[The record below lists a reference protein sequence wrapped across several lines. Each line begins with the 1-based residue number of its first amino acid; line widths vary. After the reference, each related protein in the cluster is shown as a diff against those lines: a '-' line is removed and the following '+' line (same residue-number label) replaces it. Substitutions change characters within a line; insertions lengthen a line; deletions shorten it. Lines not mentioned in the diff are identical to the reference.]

1 VGTESGGSLLYKNNM
16 KMAELPKDFN
26 PTGSVGFFIG
36 LVSND
41 GYKTKETFVF
51 LLPER
56 LA

>member
-1 VGTESGGSLLYKNNM
+1 M